1 MLVLHCTPVHPIAP
15 GKGEGRG
22 SLFRHVCHARCLR
35 SQGLADLEDH
45 KKKEAERLREAS
57 QEAYCGAAGYDV
69 SSVQAAVL
77 EGLKKEQ
84 QARKKGKTGPLELHL
99 VGGFAHLSIH
109 CVAIQRRINPSPVT
123 HSSRPHWWPF
133 LTQTPPCGIP
143 AAG

>member
-1 MLVLHCTPVHPIAP
+1 
-15 GKGEGRG
+15 
-22 SLFRHVCHARCLR
+22 
-35 SQGLADLEDH
+35 LADLEDH

-99 VGGFAHLSIH
+99 VGLSHPSMH
-109 CVAIQRRINPSPVT
+109 CVAFDDK
-123 HSSRPHWWPF
+123 HPHRHP
-133 LTQTPPCGIP
+133 
-143 AAG
+143 